1 MTSTDRER
9 MPTDLPPE
17 VEEKL
22 RTICGLPA
30 NGEGHH
36 PGDPDCVCLQL
47 RIAYRLAIAAEREA
61 YRPLVEAARRLDT
74 MPILANVLLTA
85 SGDAYEEYAITDIL
99 GQIEDVLEAA
109 AAIRARGGEETYP
122 LCSICRR
129 RHGPEVQ
136 HACE

>member
-61 YRPLVEAARRLDT
+61 YRPLVEAARRLD
-74 MPILANVLLTA
+74 
-85 SGDAYEEYAITDIL
+85 DAYEEYAITDIL

-122 LCSICRR
+122 LCSIGRR